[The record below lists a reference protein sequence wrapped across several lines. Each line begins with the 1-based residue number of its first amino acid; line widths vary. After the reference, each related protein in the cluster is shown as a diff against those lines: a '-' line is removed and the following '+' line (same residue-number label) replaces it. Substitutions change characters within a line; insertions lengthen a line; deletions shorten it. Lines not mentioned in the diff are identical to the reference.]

1 MGTDYIGRCK
11 SKYCIIIARR
21 KYIDWLIDWCLMPA
35 IFQLYRGM
43 NKFYVKL
50 DMKEIYNVPVK
61 DTKEIYN
68 VPVKDK

>member
-21 KYIDWLIDWCLMPA
+21 KYIDRLIDWCLMPTSA
-35 IFQLYRGM
+35 IYRGM

-50 DMKEIYNVPVK
+50 

>member
-1 MGTDYIGRCK
+1 
-11 SKYCIIIARR
+11 
-21 KYIDWLIDWCLMPA
+21 MPA